1 MSDVC
6 CKRCGASDYRKNGIV
21 RGTQRYFCH
30 SCGCNFT
37 MTPPRGK
44 PPAMKALALLL
55 YAMGNMSFCSIAR
68 LLGVSDV
75 TVLTWIAT
83 KPQVAG
89 ACDQGRAGDHNARRD
104 VAFSPKK
111 TRKLWLWRAYD
122 PVARRTL
129 AWVVGDRDDATCQ
142 KLLDKIGVEGKTFV
156 ADDWDGYHRLIP
168 EAQLFTG
175 KDLTV
180 PIEQDNSN
188 IRHFLARFR
197 RRTKVVSKSTE
208 MVDLSLRLYHH
219 LHDNLENLTA
229 KLAVFQPI
237 FS

>member
-75 TVLTWIAT
+75 TVLTWIRNEAR
-83 KPQVAG
+83 KLPEPAIKAEQVIITLDEMWHFLQKKLANSG
-89 ACDQGRAGDHNARRD
+89 FGGPTTLWLGEPSPGLLVIVMTPHAKNSSTRSASRARRS
-104 VAFSPKK
+104 SP
-111 TRKLWLWRAYD
+111 TIGTATIASSPRLSSS
-122 PVARRTL
+122 PAR
-129 AWVVGDRDDATCQ
+129 
-142 KLLDKIGVEGKTFV
+142 I
-156 ADDWDGYHRLIP
+156 
-168 EAQLFTG
+168 
-175 KDLTV
+175 
-180 PIEQDNSN
+180 
-188 IRHFLARFR
+188 
-197 RRTKVVSKSTE
+197 
-208 MVDLSLRLYHH
+208 
-219 LHDNLENLTA
+219 
-229 KLAVFQPI
+229 
-237 FS
+237 